1 MKNKILLLVISL
13 FLTIPNVKAINY
25 HNYGVTKNEEK
36 LIEAEE
42 KNRSFINDL
51 EYRFIEKDDHDTL
64 DYTYL
69 TIIILLMTIIIIALN
84 KKTYV
89 TFRDQ
94 SVFEDENFVQSKGL

>member
-1 MKNKILLLVISL
+1 MKRKLLFIIVSLIFVIS
-13 FLTIPNVKAINY
+13 NVNAVSY

-36 LIEAEE
+36 LIEEEE
-42 KNRSFINDL
+42 KHRSFLNDL
-51 EYRFIEKDDHDTL
+51 KYRFIEKDTPDTL

-69 TIIILLMTIIIIALN
+69 TIIILIMTIIIIVLN

-94 SVFEDENFVQSKGL
+94 SVFEDEKFLQSKGL